1 MSFLNCSA
9 CFVALYRLASC
20 TRHDA
25 GVLVGSVL
33 LAVNGALL
41 GNDLSLSEVHS
52 VLGNATWPVT
62 IRLKTQDKAGLS
74 ERHTRLKTLVLKK
87 APPLGGFAHYECV
100 SE

>member
-1 MSFLNCSA
+1 M
-9 CFVALYRLASC
+9 
-20 TRHDA
+20 
-25 GVLVGSVL
+25 L
-33 LAVNGALL
+33 LAVNGELL
-41 GNDLSLSEVHS
+41 SDDVSPGEVLE
-52 VLGNATWPVT
+52 VIGKAAWPVT